1 MAKLP
6 WPLALPLLALL
17 WQCDS
22 NTLFVVAAGV
32 AVSFVLLLLY
42 AAGQHLGLIMST
54 HDDKE

>member
-6 WPLALPLLALL
+6 WPLAALLLVLL

-22 NTLFVVAAGV
+22 STLFVVAAGV
-32 AVSFVLLLLY
+32 GTSFVLLLLY
-42 AAGQHLGLIMST
+42 AAGQALGITMST